1 MAGGKGCSGYSSS
14 SSGYSKPNTTI
25 ADNKLKQIATI
36 LFGKNTTIDYTS
48 KTPKEF
54 LTGKEK

>member
-1 MAGGKGCSGYSSS
+1 MAGGKGCSGYSS
-14 SSGYSKPNTTI
+14 KVTQPNTTI